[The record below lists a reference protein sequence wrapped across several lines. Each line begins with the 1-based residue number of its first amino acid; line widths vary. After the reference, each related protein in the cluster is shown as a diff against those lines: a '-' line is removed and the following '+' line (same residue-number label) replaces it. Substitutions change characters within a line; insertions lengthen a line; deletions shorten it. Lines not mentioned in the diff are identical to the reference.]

1 MPKVKIFEK
10 ISSHRYGK
18 SKRYFIGMLFVMLLN
33 HIVALFS
40 TRFILSRGFWSW
52 GNTIPSLFFDLEIQ
66 KVKIFK
72 IENLLISSK
81 TLRCGGVLHNV
92 FPFYK
97 ICDCRISFQVEFI

>member
-1 MPKVKIFEK
+1 MPQVKIREK

-18 SKRYFIGMLFVMLLN
+18 SKRYFIGILFVMLLN

-40 TRFILSRGFWSW
+40 TRFILSRGSWPW

-72 IENLLISSK
+72 IDFSLDF
-81 TLRCGGVLHNV
+81 V
-92 FPFYK
+92 
-97 ICDCRISFQVEFI
+97 